1 MFQNAAI
8 EAAFGAIDMTQV
20 AKIQE
25 LLGGE
30 SVIGHLVTEF
40 DVIRL
45 VRRGLPAAAVDGFLA
60 ATHQPFSAIEPYVM
74 PRRTFNRRREANQ
87 PLDTAESDR
96 MVRIAR
102 MVAAAEETIGDRDR
116 AMIWLERPNRALE
129 GQAPMSMADTDPGAQ
144 SVERLL
150 GQIAHGLAA

>member
-1 MFQNAAI
+1 
-8 EAAFGAIDMTQV
+8 MTAV
-20 AKIQE
+20 ARIQD

-30 SVIGHLVTEF
+30 TVTGRLVTEF
-40 DVIRL
+40 DVVRL

-60 ATHQPFSAIEPYVM
+60 ATRQPFSAIEPYVM

-102 MVAAAEETIGDRDR
+102 MVAAAEDTIGDRAR
-116 AMIWLERPNRALE
+116 ALQWLERPNRALE
-129 GQAPMSMADTDPGAQ
+129 GQTPLSMADTDLGAHG
-144 SVERLL
+144 VERLL

>member
-1 MFQNAAI
+1 MAP
-8 EAAFGAIDMTQV
+8 V

-30 SVIGHLVTEF
+30 AVIGRLVTEF
-40 DVIRL
+40 DIVRL
-45 VRRGLPAAAVDGFLA
+45 VRRGLPAAAVDEFLA

-74 PRRTFNRRREANQ
+74 ARRTFVRRRDANQ
-87 PLDTAESDR
+87 PLDTSESDR

-102 MVAAAEETIGDRDR
+102 MVAAAEETIGDRER
-116 AMIWLERPNRALE
+116 AMTWLERPNRALE
-129 GQAPMSMADTDPGAQ
+129 GQAPMSMADTDFGAQ

>member
-1 MFQNAAI
+1 
-8 EAAFGAIDMTQV
+8 MTQI

-30 SVIGHLVTEF
+30 SVIGQLVTEF
-40 DVIRL
+40 DVVRL

-102 MVAAAEETIGDRDR
+102 MVAAAEETIGDRER

-129 GQAPMSMADTDPGAQ
+129 GQAPMEMADTDPGAQ